1 MPSQGDLG
9 LLDSPVA
16 QKLLNSTEMAQ
27 LAYVWTDGTPRVVPI
42 WFHWDGREVVM
53 ASPSAAPKVKALRQH
68 PKVAITINGTEWPY
82 PVLLMRGTAAIETVN
97 EIPEEYTAA
106 ARRYFGEEQGQA
118 WSDQMGQLSV
128 EMARIAIRPE
138 WVGTLDF
145 ETRFPNAI
153 ESAMAS
159 AS

>member
-68 PKVAITINGTEWPY
+68 PKVSITINGTEWPY

-97 EIPEEYTAA
+97 EIPVEYTAA

-118 WSDQMGQLSV
+118 WSDQMSQLSV